1 MYDLHNYSR
10 YAPLYLFD
18 MYELQEK
25 DRDTWQFFTSRNVS
39 MKLSKISLSAIGAA
53 HALER
58 ENRKIK
64 VLGCIKGIENN
75 QAAQDQYFLIAS
87 EINAILDEFYCA
99 FLLNFDD
106 IKLQGHYQL
115 IGSTNSRI
123 KKMLNS

>member
-1 MYDLHNYSR
+1 MICIIILVMHHCTYSICMNYKRKIVILGNSL
-10 YAPLYLFD
+10 PVETFP
-18 MYELQEK
+18 
-25 DRDTWQFFTSRNVS
+25 WNF
-39 MKLSKISLSAIGAA
+39 SKISLSEIGAA

-99 FLLNFDD
+99 FLLNLDD
-106 IKLQGHYQL
+106 IKLQEHCQL

-123 KKMLNS
+123 KKMLKN